1 MCCYVCCLLC
11 LIALISPVLPQE
23 QSQSDLRLIYSS
35 RNSDF
40 KHCSAKKKCAWS
52 VEGCWTANPGVFNI
66 SPMSNHI
73 FLIGFNTGGFL
84 KYGDPYILVSLYLCI
99 FSTKPY
105 GWWGYPLILV
115 PTSIIT
121 GAGDW
126 WEPLPSRNTKQQ
138 WDARTAR
145 SGLPTKECGDLINHQ
160 RQPFLRFWGFW
171 ALLMFIIV
179 YSFKNP
185 PDIQGRQ

>member
-1 MCCYVCCLLC
+1 MVIFHSFLYVYQRVVRIVTLN
-11 LIALISPVLPQE
+11 IAVQ
-23 QSQSDLRLIYSS
+23 
-35 RNSDF
+35 
-40 KHCSAKKKCAWS
+40 KKTHCAWS
-52 VEGCWTANPGVFNI
+52 VEACWTANPGVFFTYPQCPI
-66 SPMSNHI
+66 TMI
-73 FLIGFNTGGFL
+73 FDWIQDWRFPKIWWPLHTPENWT
-84 KYGDPYILVSLYLCI
+84 VSVYLCI

-171 ALLMFIIV
+171 ALLMFIH
-179 YSFKNP
+179 FKNP
-185 PDIQGRQ
+185 SDIQGRQ

>member
-1 MCCYVCCLLC
+1 MFDCFD
-11 LIALISPVLPQE
+11 ISSVAARAV
-23 QSQSDLRLIYSS
+23 SVR
-35 RNSDF
+35 F
-40 KHCSAKKKCAWS
+40 AWS

-66 SPMSNHI
+66 SPMSNHNE
-73 FLIGFNTGGFL
+73 FLIGFKTGGFL
-84 KYGDPYILVSLYLCI
+84 KYGDPYILLKIGLFQYICVYLVLNPMVGEG
-99 FSTKPY
+99 TP
-105 GWWGYPLILV
+105 WYPLILV

-171 ALLMFIIV
+171 ALLMFIH
-179 YSFKNP
+179 FKNP